1 MTRRKVDIEVDL
13 REVPDDTAA
22 ELHASMFEGE
32 VYVAG
37 IPSGVVVRTLVHRNR
52 LHGMYAF
59 MLPKPIEDDVVA
71 RTVKGFLDHITRAEA
86 PDPS

>member
-1 MTRRKVDIEVDL
+1 MTRRKVDVEVDV

-22 ELHASMFEGE
+22 ELHASAFEGE

-59 MLPKPIEDDVVA
+59 TLPPPIEDEIVA
-71 RTVKGFLDHITRAEA
+71 RTVKGFLDHITRVE
-86 PDPS
+86 PDDG